1 MDKMMER
8 RFVFEPYSDEWRSRW
23 EEFVGRSRNATFLFS
38 RDYMEYHADR
48 FPDASLIALCDGK
61 PIALLPACRLEGDM
75 ISTHA
80 GLTYGGWILPERHVD
95 GAMLLHLM
103 EQWVEWCRANG
114 FKAIHYKPIPSIYA
128 STPSEE
134 DRYALWRCGFSLAAV
149 NLSSAVD
156 MRQPVH
162 FNMNKRRQLKKASRY
177 ELKIGESDRWDDFW
191 TVLCSCLSERHEA
204 APVHSLDEI
213 KLLQSRFPQNIR
225 LFTIEDADGIEAGV
239 CVYDTGI
246 VAHSQYIATTDTAR
260 INSYLPALFHHL
272 LTDTFADRRYFDFGT
287 SNENGGRLLNEG
299 LLNQKFS
306 MGGTGVVYPTYSLS
320 L

>member
-8 RFVFEPYSDEWRSRW
+8 RFVFQPYSDEWRSRW
-23 EEFVGRSRNATFLFS
+23 EEFIGRSRNATFIFS

-48 FPDASLIALCDGK
+48 FRDASLIALCDGK
-61 PIALLPACRLEGDM
+61 PLAMLPACRLEGDV

-80 GLTYGGWILPERHVD
+80 GLTYGGWILPDRHVD

-103 EQWVEWCRANG
+103 EQWVEWCAVNG
-114 FKAIHYKPIPSIYA
+114 YKAIHYKPLPLIYA

-156 MRQPVH
+156 MRQSVR
-162 FNMNKRRQLKKASRY
+162 FNMSKRQQLKKALRH
-177 ELKIGESDRWDDFW
+177 ELRIGESDRWEEFW
-191 TVLCSCLSERHEA
+191 DVLCRCLSERHEA
-204 APVHSLDEI
+204 SPVHRLDEI
-213 KLLQSRFPQNIR
+213 RLLHSRFPKNIR
-225 LFTIEDADGIEAGV
+225 LFTVEDDGGVQAGV

-246 VAHSQYIATTDTAR
+246 VAHSQYAATTPSARRNYYLTAL
-260 INSYLPALFHHL
+260 YHHL
-272 LTDTFADRRYFDFGT
+272 LTESFAGRRYFDFGT
-287 SNENGGRLLNEG
+287 SNESGGRMLNEG

-306 MGGTGVVYPTYSLS
+306 MGGTGVVYETYSLG